1 MTGSRKQTT
10 APRPPIL
17 SRSECSVDL
26 TIQAALI
33 NVSDLKQSVDFYR
46 DVFDLDVV
54 SQADRVTALM
64 VSEKDRS
71 QVLLLRELGRNPYHG
86 GRGNI
91 GLRMLSFEVGSI
103 EELETVEQRFV
114 QRQALVWHGT
124 DRKLPGHHG
133 PRSRPDRS
141 FRFVQSRRHP
151 HHQGRLA

>member
-1 MTGSRKQTT
+1 
-10 APRPPIL
+10 
-17 SRSECSVDL
+17 VDL

-46 DVFDLDVV
+46 DVFDLHVV

-64 VSEKDRS
+64 VSEKDRR
-71 QVLLLRELGRNPYHG
+71 QVVLLRELGRNPYHG

-103 EELETVEQRFV
+103 EELETIEQRFV

-124 DRKLPGHHG
+124 TGNFRAIMGLD
-133 PRSRPDRS
+133 PDRIEVS
-141 FRFVQSRRHP
+141 VSSSVAGTPITRDDWRN
-151 HHQGRLA
+151 LDDTIYAID